1 LTDQWTLSSDR
12 WRLTEEYV
20 ARLNRHR
27 PTIGIVPSAF
37 VLGSM
42 GSGNSLAEAGTV
54 SARMEAED
62 RMAVRAHAQRLN
74 RSWTRGAAGPTGAK
88 VCQGL
93 AEGEAST
100 SGKAAAKGRVFR
112 VSYSL
117 HSSFEELAKFM
128 AFLRPV
134 SVLGVVEPH
143 DSPSVYFR
151 HCLTPAPARR
161 LAASPWSGTRFPPCG
176 GGGVVP
182 NEDAKGVLGPRAG
195 VKRDR
200 ACEARALTED
210 QSKGG
215 WRPNGSS
222 RFTLRSKASSKSRW
236 MEPCTDSS
244 DEEKGGEG
252 SVPAAAEPAERWQQQ
267 VKHEERP
274 DDSERDTSAARAAM
288 AVETRTEGGVEVKLE
303 SEATEVRGCERSARS
318 CFEVTV
324 ATRASSVSTCV
335 VCRVQ
340 GTNLP
345 PADSCCV
352 GVCRSRGLL

>member
-1 LTDQWTLSSDR
+1 MTDQWTLSSDR

-74 RSWTRGAAGPTGAK
+74 RSWTRGAAGPSGAK

-100 SGKAAAKGRVFR
+100 SGKAAKGRVFR

-151 HCLTPAPARR
+151 HCFTPAHARR

-244 DEEKGGEG
+244 DEEKGGEE

-303 SEATEVRGCERSARS
+303 NEATEVRGCERSAR
-318 CFEVTV
+318 
-324 ATRASSVSTCV
+324 
-335 VCRVQ
+335 
-340 GTNLP
+340 
-345 PADSCCV
+345 
-352 GVCRSRGLL
+352 